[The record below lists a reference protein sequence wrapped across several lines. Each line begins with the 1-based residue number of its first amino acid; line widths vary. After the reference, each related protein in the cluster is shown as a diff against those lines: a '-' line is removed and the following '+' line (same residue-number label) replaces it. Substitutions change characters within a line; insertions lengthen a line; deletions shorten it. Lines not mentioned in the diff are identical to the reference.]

1 MGDRLLSPGSPLEPH
16 YDNDKRNNARL
27 RVLDYAVV
35 QGDALDATFNA
46 VVVDIGLG
54 GLQLHSRQPLNLG
67 ERFDVRVGIAAGP
80 PVLIPC
86 EVRHS
91 APIGQTG
98 LYATGV
104 RFVPED
110 HEERT
115 AVAEFV
121 HGAFQRQRDTLDA

>member
-1 MGDRLLSPGSPLEPH
+1 MESH
-16 YDNDKRNNARL
+16 YDNDKRNAARL

-35 QGDALDATFNA
+35 LGDEPNASMNA

-54 GLQLHSRQPLNLG
+54 GLQLHSRIPIAVG
-67 ERFDVRVGIAAGP
+67 EQVGVRVGIAAGP
-80 PVLIPC
+80 PVVLPC

-91 APIGQTG
+91 APIERSG

-104 RFVPED
+104 RFVPGD

-115 AVAEFV
+115 AVATFV
-121 HGAFQRQRDTLDA
+121 HGAFQRQRDTLDG